1 MKHILFICHTISTGG
16 GSEKVLSM
24 LINEL
29 SQYYNITLI
38 ERLEDVKQPTSLP
51 GKVNKLKSMSFT
63 DARLN
68 FLGKKRIVGRIWRF
82 LLSVFIM
89 TMPGRVYR
97 KYIKGTYDYEIS
109 FNYLYSSALI
119 ANSRNRNSKKIMW
132 IHGSIEDLKYAQY
145 QGIKKLKYYFLYKM
159 QKRAFDKA
167 DKIIPISVN
176 TYKSILGIYPQ
187 YASKIE
193 IIYNGYNFNEI
204 KLKSKMFPVLRSQ
217 RFRLITVGRLDK
229 NKNVRLQIETV
240 CSLLERNILD
250 IELYIVGQGEEKQLL
265 EKMAGTFLERNI
277 FFLGYQSNPYPYIKA
292 SDVLLLT
299 SFSEGFPTVLVEAM
313 CLGIPVITA
322 KVGGVEELVKTG
334 LNGYCLE
341 NYSVKE
347 LSKGLLY
354 ILNDFKKVSND
365 IIQSVSSYTLNSWTE
380 NVKNLLDKI

>member
-145 QGIKKLKYYFLYKM
+145 QGMKKLKYYFLYKM

-277 FFLGYQSNPYPYIKA
+277 FFLGYQANPYPYIKA
-292 SDVLLLT
+292 SDILLLT

-322 KVGGVEELVKTG
+322 KVGGVEELIKTG

>member
-38 ERLEDVKQPTSLP
+38 ERLEDVKQPASLP
-51 GKVNKLKSMSFT
+51 AEVNRLRSMSFT
-63 DARLN
+63 DACLKS
-68 FLGKKRIVGRIWRF
+68 LGKNCAVGRIWRF

-89 TMPGRVYR
+89 IIPSMVYR
-97 KYIKGTYDYEIS
+97 KYIKGSYDYEIS
-109 FNYLYSSALI
+109 FNYLYSSALV

-132 IHGSIEDLKYAQY
+132 IHGSIEDLEYTQY
-145 QGIKKLKYYFLYKM
+145 QGIEKLKYYFLYKM

-167 DKIIPISVN
+167 DKIIPISIN
-176 TYKSILGIYPQ
+176 TYKSILAIYPQ
-187 YASKIE
+187 YSSKIE

-204 KLKSKMFPVLRSQ
+204 KLKSEKFHVPRS
-217 RFRLITVGRLDK
+217 RKFRIIAVGRLDK

-240 CSLLERNILD
+240 CNLLERNISD

-265 EKMAGTFLERNI
+265 EKVAGIYLNRNI
-277 FFLGYQSNPYPYIKA
+277 FFLGYQSNPYPYIKS

-313 CLGIPVITA
+313 CLGVPIITA
-322 KVGGVEELVKTG
+322 KVGGAEELVKAG
-334 LNGYCLE
+334 LNGCCLE
-341 NYSVKE
+341 NYSVEE
-347 LSKGLLY
+347 LSKSLLY
-354 ILNDFKKVSND
+354 ISND
-365 IIQSVSSYTLNSWTE
+365 LKKISNEIIQSVAPYTLNSWTE
-380 NVKNLLDKI
+380 NVKNLLERV